1 MKLSEVCKLYDRI
14 FELENRIKELE
25 KEVDKRSNYVSKEYM
40 TKEFSKK
47 SKEVGNGR
55 TWHRRGKY

>member
-1 MKLSEVCKLYDRI
+1 MKRSEVCKLYDRI

-55 TWHRRGKY
+55 T